1 MATAVESPGIV
12 SAKEEAAAIL
22 FARETQ
28 TPPVITAPAPE
39 EPAPTVNKQLHPT
52 FAKYHELTTVPT
64 HTKAADITELRP
76 YPKFDEATVT
86 EDTQVLR
93 PYIDSSEYITSP
105 VESTTVTVQ
114 TPTPVITATEAPQTV
129 TVVESPLDR
138 QLEEDTQYVVKFKNS
153 TIVAAT
159 IVATI
164 IMLMAVLMVVNIV
177 SLVTVSAEVSA
188 LTQESI
194 TLEQSLAEG
203 QANLEQ
209 ARAAVNANAGATH
222 EVQYVA
228 KAEST
233 YVEPNSAIVNGT
245 FFDWLC
251 HSLSR
256 LFN

>member
-28 TPPVITAPAPE
+28 ATPAMTAPVPE
-39 EPAPTVNKQLHPT
+39 EAVQTVHKQLHPT
-52 FAKYHELTTVPT
+52 FAQYQAPTTIPA

-76 YPKFDEATVT
+76 YPTFEESTNAENV
-86 EDTQVLR
+86 QVLR
-93 PYIDSSEYITSP
+93 PYIDNSEYLSSP
-105 VESTTVTVQ
+105 VEAATVAVETPTTTV
-114 TPTPVITATEAPQTV
+114 ADAPQTM

-138 QLEEDTQYVVKFKNS
+138 PLEEDTQYVVKFKNS
-153 TIVAAT
+153 TIVAAS
-159 IVATI
+159 IVASI
-164 IMLMAVLMVVNIV
+164 IMLMAVLLVVNIV

-203 QANLEQ
+203 QASLEQ
-209 ARAAVNANAGATH
+209 ARATVNVGGGTAHN
-222 EVQYVA
+222 VQYVA

-233 YVEPNSAIVNGT
+233 YVEPDSVVAHSS
-245 FFDWLC
+245 FFDWIC